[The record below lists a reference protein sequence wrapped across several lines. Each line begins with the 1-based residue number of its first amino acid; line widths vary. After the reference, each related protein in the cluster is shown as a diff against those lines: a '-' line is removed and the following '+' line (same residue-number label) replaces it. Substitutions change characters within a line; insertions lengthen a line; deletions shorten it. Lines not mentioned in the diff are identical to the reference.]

1 MGGGGGI
8 VGGEVVFIGVALRT
22 GKREDLGTDDRGRAM
37 HLAKM
42 R

>member
-1 MGGGGGI
+1 MGSGGNI
-8 VGGEVVFIGVALRT
+8 VGEVVFIGMTLRT
-22 GKREDLGTDDRGRAM
+22 GEREDLGTDDRGRAM

>member
-8 VGGEVVFIGVALRT
+8 VGEVVFIGVALRT

-37 HLAKM
+37 YLAKM